1 MENIDYILE
10 HLNHPETLNNP
21 EFIHWLQQE
30 ENFRL
35 FEEVRVY
42 REVLLRDNQKT
53 DFCTS
58 REYQRIQR
66 RIKWGSGIKWTCI
79 AAAACLL
86 VGLGALAL
94 FYPSG
99 VQQTSVASLPREI
112 PVGRKTAELILSD
125 GHQINLTGNA
135 QDILENDEEIANNT
149 VSCQLNYRAGKL
161 LESPEEQVWHT
172 IRIPSRADYFV
183 KLSDGTKVWLNCDSE
198 LKFPVDFTSESREV
212 FLEGEA
218 FFEVSKAEEWPFIVH
233 ADKMSI
239 RVTGT
244 KFNVKSYA
252 SESWV
257 HTTLVEGCVLVNQV
271 RLNPS
276 QQFLMDKH
284 TGKTEVKL
292 VDTELYTGWTSGMF
306 VFQGQRLEDVMN
318 SLAKWYDV
326 TVIYRD
332 TKVKEM
338 RFSGNF
344 GRYDTIDDVL
354 DILRKLE
361 KVNFSR
367 DGQNI
372 IISNR

>member
-10 HLNHPETLNNP
+10 HLNHPETLNDP
-21 EFIHWLQQE
+21 EFVHWLQQE
-30 ENFRL
+30 ENFHL

-42 REVLLRDNQKT
+42 REVLLRDNQKI
-53 DFCTS
+53 DFCTT
-58 REYQRIQR
+58 REYRRVQK
-66 RIKWGSGIKWTCI
+66 RIKWNSGMRWTRI
-79 AAAACLL
+79 AVAACLL

-94 FYPSG
+94 FYHSG
-99 VQQTSVASLPREI
+99 VRQTPVVSLTGEI

-125 GHQINLTGNA
+125 GRQINLEGSA
-135 QDILENDEEIANNT
+135 QDIQENNEEIASNT
-149 VSCQLNYRAGKL
+149 ASCQLNYRAGKL
-161 LESPEEQVWHT
+161 LEDPEEQVWHT
-172 IRIPSRADYFV
+172 IKIPTRADYFV
-183 KLSDGTKVWLNCDSE
+183 KLSDGTKIWLNCDSE
-198 LKFPVDFTSESREV
+198 LKFPVDFTRESREV

-233 ADKMSI
+233 TDKMSI

-252 SESWV
+252 SESLV

-271 RLNPS
+271 RLNPF

-284 TGKTEVKL
+284 TGKTEVKS
-292 VDTELYTGWTSGMF
+292 VDTELYTGWISGMF
-306 VFQGQRLEDVMN
+306 VFQSQRLEEVMN

-332 TKVKEM
+332 AEVKEM

-367 DGQNI
+367 NGQNI